1 MVGRTVSGS
10 ALNLAAEQG
19 PPRRGTKAFLA
30 ASGVAQICALARY
43 TVLARLLGPEQL
55 GLAAILILTA
65 QFFES
70 VTDSGSDRFLVQ
82 DRGGN
87 DPALLRLTHLVS
99 LARGLLIAGALVVL
113 AGPLA
118 SLSGA
123 PQLAPEIAI
132 LAVAPLIMGLVHW
145 DYRRQQRESDFR
157 GEGRIVAGAEVASLI
172 VTTIAAWLLRDFTAI
187 LYGLIT
193 RALVT
198 VVISHGVAQRR
209 YGVGYAREY
218 APRLA
223 RFGWPLMINGLLI
236 FMGGQGDRILIS
248 NQLGVA
254 ELGHYSAVILLIFY
268 PSGVL
273 MRFMTTTF
281 LPRIA
286 ARQAGDAAWERAC
299 AALASQTMLMGLA
312 MAFGFVMVAPVAVPI
327 LYGPQFGVGWLT
339 IALIAILQSARFIR
353 MWPVTLAMGLG
364 KSHVVMVNNAVR
376 MLAFPL
382 AIAGLAL
389 WDGIVGILGGFILA
403 ELLAF
408 LVGLVM
414 TNRLFQHG
422 VLEGGGRFIQFL
434 SGSALLILFVLCY
447 EQEWWSGLAGTG
459 MLLFLWAAWV
469 VRAEWQAMQDMLAL
483 VDRATGHRLVPG
495 WMVGRP

>member
-1 MVGRTVSGS
+1 M
-10 ALNLAAEQG
+10 AAEPG

-43 TVLARLLGPEQL
+43 TVLARILGPEQL

-99 LARGLLIAGALVVL
+99 LGRGLLIAIGLVVL
-113 AGPLA
+113 AGPIA

-123 PQLAPEIAI
+123 PQLAPEMAV

-157 GEGRIVAGAEVASLI
+157 GEGRIVLVAEVASLI
-172 VTTIAAWLLRDFTAI
+172 ATTVAAWLVRDFTAI
-187 LYGLIT
+187 LYGLVM
-193 RALVT
+193 RALMT
-198 VVISHGVAQRR
+198 VIMSHMVAQRR

-218 APRLA
+218 GPRLA
-223 RFGWPLMINGLLI
+223 SFAWPLMINGLLI
-236 FMGGQGDRILIS
+236 FIGGQGDRIFIS

-286 ARQAGDAAWERAC
+286 ARGAGDAAWDRAC
-299 AALASQTMLMGLA
+299 AALASQTMLIGLA
-312 MAFGFVMVAPVAVPI
+312 MLFGFVLIAPVAVPI
-327 LYGPQFGVGWLT
+327 LYGSQFGVGWLT
-339 IALIAILQSARFIR
+339 IALIAVLQSARFIR
-353 MWPVTLAMGLG
+353 MWPVTLAIALG
-364 KSHVVMVNNAVR
+364 RSHIVMVNNAVR
-376 MLAFPL
+376 MLAFPM
-382 AIAGLAL
+382 AITGLAWL
-389 WDGIVGILGGFILA
+389 DGIEGILGGFILA

-408 LVGLVM
+408 IVGLVM
-414 TNRLFQHG
+414 TNRLLHHRA
-422 VLEGGGRFIQFL
+422 LEGGARFLHFL
-434 SGSALLILFVLCY
+434 TGSALLVLFVLFQG
-447 EQEWWSGLAGTG
+447 EGWWSGIALAGA
-459 MLLFLWAAWV
+459 LLLLWAV
-469 VRAEWQAMQDMLAL
+469 HVIRVEWAALRDMLAL

-495 WMVGRP
+495 WMVEGLRK

>member
-1 MVGRTVSGS
+1 MV
-10 ALNLAAEQG
+10 AEPR

-99 LARGLLIAGALVVL
+99 LGRGLLIAIGLVVL
-113 AGPLA
+113 AGPIA

-123 PQLAPEIAI
+123 PQLAPEMAV

-157 GEGRIVAGAEVASLI
+157 GEGRIVLVAEVASLI
-172 VTTIAAWLLRDFTAI
+172 VTTAAAWVLRDFTAI
-187 LYGLIT
+187 LYGLVT
-193 RALVT
+193 RALMT
-198 VVISHGVAQRR
+198 VIMSHRVAQRR

-223 RFGWPLMINGLLI
+223 RFAWPLMINGLLI
-236 FMGGQGDRILIS
+236 FIGGQGDRIFIS
-248 NQLGVA
+248 NQIGIA
-254 ELGHYSAVILLIFY
+254 ALGHYSAVILLIFY
-268 PSGVL
+268 PSGML

-286 ARQAGDAAWERAC
+286 TRRADDAAWDRAC
-299 AALASQTMLMGLA
+299 AALASQTMLIGLA
-312 MAFGFVMVAPVAVPI
+312 MMFGFVLIAPLAVPI

-339 IALIAILQSARFIR
+339 IALIAVLQSTRFIR
-353 MWPVTLAMGLG
+353 MWPVTLAIGLG
-364 KSHVVMVNNAVR
+364 MSHIVMVNNAVR

-382 AIAGLAL
+382 AIAGMA
-389 WDGIVGILGGFILA
+389 WRGGIEGILGGFILA
-403 ELLAF
+403 ELTAF

-414 TNRLFQHG
+414 TNRVLHHRPFKGGMRFLHFLTGAALLVVFVLFQG
-422 VLEGGGRFIQFL
+422 QGWWAGIAGTA
-434 SGSALLILFVLCY
+434 ALL
-447 EQEWWSGLAGTG
+447 A
-459 MLLFLWAAWV
+459 LWAIRV
-469 VRAEWQAMQDMLAL
+469 IRAEWVAMRDILAL

-495 WMVGRP
+495 WMVEGERR